1 MIKHLRLTTN
11 IYIKVYPN
19 SFSIKL
25 LDGSNTE
32 KNYIANKDFT
42 TNRLL
47 VGDFLSAEQ
56 CLKMAMKDIIPKT
69 LFFSKKP
76 RAIIQPMVMTEGGL
90 SKIEKKIFTELA
102 MIAGVHK
109 PRVYVGAELSDSKA
123 IELINTPV

>member
-25 LDGSNTE
+25 LDGSNIE